1 MTKIN
6 PRKASKI
13 RRKKMFGLSILS
25 AHTIGFSVY
34 RDKKIEKI
42 KHKK

>member
-1 MTKIN
+1 
-6 PRKASKI
+6 
-13 RRKKMFGLSILS
+13 MFGLSILS

-42 KHKK
+42 KHKKWKKNENWKLKMKMKN